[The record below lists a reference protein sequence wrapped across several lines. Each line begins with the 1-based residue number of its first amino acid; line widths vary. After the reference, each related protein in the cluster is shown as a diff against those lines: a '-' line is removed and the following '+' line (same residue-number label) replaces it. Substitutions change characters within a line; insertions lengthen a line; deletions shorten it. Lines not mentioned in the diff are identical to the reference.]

1 MSAAQEFALELSR
14 VSRRWRAR
22 LDERLKHLDLTQAR
36 WVALLYLSR
45 TGPISQRELADMIG
59 IEGPTLVRLLD
70 GLEQQG
76 LVERRACSS
85 DRRVKKVELTERA
98 GPILGEINR
107 IAGELRGELLA
118 GISAGD
124 LAVAGRVLKTIA
136 DRLEGVE
143 V

>member
-1 MSAAQEFALELSR
+1 MSTAQEFALELSR

-118 GISAGD
+118 GIPAGD